1 MTLKIGVKK
10 ALGWFGTLSGR
21 LTILLTV
28 SLAITQATTLAYLV
42 EKHERERALGV
53 DRAFFATLARASQ
66 TLANLPRE
74 ERSRVLRSM
83 DSGGLSYWVAPGPS
97 LGPDETTLAPES
109 PPLPEAWGLISSD
122 DKRAS
127 WYPDLRPLSMKYRVN
142 TPPGPAAGRIEDVDM
157 PADFDGPAPSAEIET
172 SGPGMRL
179 TNLDDLAPGRAKPNP
194 VKDAAFEPDPGRLPL
209 ESTFESREPGARG
222 EKPRPPGEPN
232 RGGPPRDRS
241 RSFGA
246 VDASG
251 KPLAEWQLVRGDP
264 AYGDAAARRPSASPG
279 SPPVRW
285 RAAVLLPDGEWLN
298 GEYNQMGG
306 LPAFVEVLFQQ
317 NLVVLLVACTIIIV
331 GVGLTTQRLTALSR
345 AADRVGRGDTLEPI
359 RESGTSEV
367 RGLTQSFNT
376 MSLRLRRFIE
386 GRTQMLGAISHDL
399 RTPIT
404 GLRLRAELVDDEE
417 NRERMLAIIDELHH
431 LTEATL
437 ALAREDSIS
446 ERTDRVDLSSLVESI
461 VDDLTDVGMDV
472 SCTVERGVTG
482 TCRPFSLRRAIRNLA
497 ENGVKY
503 GKRSRVA
510 LTTTEKFVRIIID
523 DDGPGI
529 PEDQL
534 EKALLPFVRLEGS
547 RSRETGGAGL
557 GLAITRSIVLNH
569 GGELRLSNRGVG
581 GQAGGGLRAEIL
593 LPKDA

>member
-1 MTLKIGVKK
+1 MSLKIGVKK
-10 ALGWFGTLSGR
+10 ALGWFGTLAGR
-21 LTILLTV
+21 LTILLIAG
-28 SLAITQATTLAYLV
+28 LAITQATSLAYLV
-42 EKHERERALGV
+42 EKHEQERASNV

-66 TLANLPRE
+66 TLATLPSE
-74 ERSRVLRSM
+74 ERARVLRSM
-83 DSGGLSYWVAPGPS
+83 DSGGLSYWIAPGPS
-97 LGPDETTLAPES
+97 LAPDESIPSPDS
-109 PPLPEAWGLISSD
+109 PPLPEAWGLIDSD
-122 DKRAS
+122 DKRAF
-127 WYPDLRPLSMKYRVN
+127 WYPDLRPLSMKYRVYTP
-142 TPPGPAAGRIEDVDM
+142 TPPSARIEDRDVPPDS
-157 PADFDGPAPSAEIET
+157 DGPPTPAEGET
-172 SGPGMRL
+172 VTPGMPLVSLEGLER
-179 TNLDDLAPGRAKPNP
+179 PRAKPSP
-194 VKDAAFEPDPGRLPL
+194 MESAGAAFDPDGDRP
-209 ESTFESREPGARG
+209 ARG
-222 EKPRPPGEPN
+222 NFEGPEPRGAKPR
-232 RGGPPRDRS
+232 RGPPPERGRS
-241 RSFGA
+241 YA
-246 VDASG
+246 ALDATG
-251 KPLAEWQLVRGDP
+251 KPIPQWELVRGDP
-264 AYGDAAARRPSASPG
+264 AYGAAAARRPAAGRG
-279 SPPVRW
+279 SPPTRW
-285 RAAVLLPDGEWLN
+285 RVAVMLPDGEWLN
-298 GEYNQMGG
+298 GEYNQMAGM
-306 LPAFVEVLFQQ
+306 PAYVEVQLQQ
-317 NLVVLLVACTIIIV
+317 NLIVLLVACTIIIL
-331 GVGLTTQRLTALSR
+331 GVGLNTQRLRALSR

-359 RESGTSEV
+359 KESGTSEV

-417 NRERMLAIIDELHH
+417 NRDRMLAIIDELHH

-437 ALAREDSIS
+437 ALAREDSVS

-472 SCTVERGVTG
+472 SCTVERAVAA

-503 GKRSRVA
+503 GQRSRIS
-510 LTTTEKFVRIIID
+510 LTTAERFVRIVID

-569 GGELRLSNRGVG
+569 GGELRLSNR
-581 GQAGGGLRAEIL
+581 AGGGLRAEIL

>member
-1 MTLKIGVKK
+1 LKGVVQRT
-10 ALGWFGTLSGR
+10 LGWFGTLSGR
-21 LTILLTV
+21 LTILLV
-28 SLAITQATTLAYLV
+28 LGLALTQASTFVYLI
-42 EKHERERALGV
+42 EAHERERALGV
-53 DRAFFATLARASQ
+53 DRAFFATIARAAQ
-66 TLANLPRE
+66 TLEGVDRE
-74 ERSRVLRSM
+74 DRARILRSM
-83 DSGGLSYWVAPGPS
+83 DSGGLSYWVAPGPA
-97 LGPDETTLAPES
+97 LAPGESIPAPGS
-109 PPLPEAWGLISSD
+109 PPLPDAWGLIDSD
-122 DKRAS
+122 DKRAA
-127 WYPDLRPLSMKYRVN
+127 WYPDLRPLTMRYRVY
-142 TPPGPAAGRIEDVDM
+142 TPPAP
-157 PADFDGPAPSAEIET
+157 PSAVLTEGDVSPPGNGPRFDEEVEIAP
-172 SGPGMRL
+172 PGTPILRTDEL
-179 TNLDDLAPGRAKPNP
+179 RTAA
-194 VKDAAFEPDPGRLPL
+194 VDA
-209 ESTFESREPGARG
+209 
-222 EKPRPPGEPN
+222 KPRPPNGGDDADFERRVREGTAKP
-232 RGGPPRDRS
+232 RGPERDGFS
-241 RSFGA
+241 RA
-246 VDASG
+246 
-251 KPLAEWQLVRGDP
+251 KPLPERGRSPGARDESGRPIPEWELVRGDP
-264 AYGDAAARRPSASPG
+264 TYGEAAARRPDAGRG
-279 SPPVRW
+279 SPPIRW
-285 RAAVLLPDGEWLN
+285 RASVLLPDGEWLN
-298 GEYNQMGG
+298 AEYNQMMGM
-306 LPAFVEVLFQQ
+306 PVWVEVLIQQ
-317 NLVVLLVACTIIIV
+317 NLIVLVMGLLIIV
-331 GVGLTTQRLTALSR
+331 FGVGVTTKRLSALSR

-472 SCTVERGVTG
+472 SCTVERGVTA

-503 GKRSRVA
+503 GKRSRISLA
-510 LTTTEKFVRIIID
+510 TTEKYVRIVID

-529 PEDQL
+529 PEGQL

-569 GGELRLSNRGVG
+569 GGELRLSNR
-581 GQAGGGLRAEIL
+581 AEGGLRAEIL